1 MANSATRV
9 DPLRGFNFRVEID
22 STTIAAFSEVSGLTA
37 EGDSVDYR
45 EGVDG
50 VNSVRKL
57 VGLRKYGVITLKRGY
72 TKDSTLWDWYASVAT
87 GQGVV
92 RRSGSIV
99 LRDETQKDVLFF
111 NFTNAFINKIEGPHM
126 TASGNEIALESAE
139 LVHEGLMIKLAK

>member
-1 MANSATRV
+1 VANSATRV

-72 TKDSTLWDWYASVAT
+72 TKDSTLWDWYAAVAT